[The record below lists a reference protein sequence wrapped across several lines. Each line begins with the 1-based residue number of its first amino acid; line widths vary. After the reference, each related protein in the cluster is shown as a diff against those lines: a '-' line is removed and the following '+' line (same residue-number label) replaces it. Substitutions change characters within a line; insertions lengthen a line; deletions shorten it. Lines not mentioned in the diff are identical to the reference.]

1 MHLDTIAALLSK
13 RVGFDAKIVSDR
25 KIARAVETR
34 KVACDLADVDAYLK
48 VLQTSPQEFNELV
61 EQLVVSETW
70 FFRDRKPF
78 DFLVNF
84 VRSEWLLKPN
94 ATKLRVLSVPCS
106 TGEEPYSIAIA
117 LLEAGLPVNR
127 FSIDAI
133 DISSLA
139 IAKAQR
145 AIYGKNSFRG
155 EDWVE
160 RSRYFQPVTEQRGT
174 DKYELCPLVRQAVNI
189 RQGNLLDLIAET
201 HLKYDIIFCRNLL
214 IYLEDSAC
222 QQILNTLHCL
232 LSSQGLLF
240 VGASETGKV
249 SGDRFSYLRQSFTF
263 AYRKLDTVSLQSPA
277 ANSEQTKSDLL
288 VATSIQKAKT
298 SKKRKVTASSHCPSS
313 TILTSSP
320 IAISATSTP
329 LDSDI
334 QQAKA
339 LADAG
344 HLTAAIDRCKAYLEC
359 HFTNAEAYTLL
370 GTLYQATASYEQAGC
385 CFQKALYLQPHHYEA
400 LMHFALLKE
409 SRGDVIG
416 AERLKQRI
424 QKLQPNS

>member
-25 KIARAVETR
+25 KIVRAVENRRT
-34 KVACDLADVDAYLK
+34 ACGLADVDAYLK
-48 VLQTSPQEFNELV
+48 VLQASSQEFNELV

-127 FSIDAI
+127 FSMDAI

-160 RSRYFQPVTEQRGT
+160 RNRYFQPVTEQRVA
-174 DKYELCPLVRQAVNI
+174 DKYELCSLVRQAVNV

-249 SGDRFSYLRQSFTF
+249 PGDRFSYLRQSFTF
-263 AYRKLDTVSLQSPA
+263 AYRKLDTVLLQSPA
-277 ANSEQTKSDLL
+277 NLDRTKANIL
-288 VATSIQKAKT
+288 VSKPSIQTAKA
-298 SKKRKVTASSHCPSS
+298 SKKSKAIASSHRHSDTP
-313 TILTSSP
+313 LTSSP
-320 IAISATSTP
+320 IAVTAINTLSN
-329 LDSDI
+329 LQI
-334 QQAKA
+334 QQAKE

-344 HLTAAIDRCKAYLEC
+344 HLIAAIDCCKAYLE
-359 HFTNAEAYTLL
+359 HNSTNAEAYTLL
-370 GTLYQATASYEQAGC
+370 GTLYQATANHEQAGR
-385 CFQKALYLQPHHYEA
+385 CFQKALYLQPHDYEA
-400 LMHFALLKE
+400 LMHLALLKE

-416 AERLKQRI
+416 AQRLQQRI
-424 QKLQPNS
+424 QKLQTHS